1 MKKNLTKNIPLKIMS
16 VVVGILVWLI
26 VVNVDNPIV
35 TKGFVIS
42 DVQIINEAYVD
53 QLGEMVMQDD
63 SENTVRVYIT
73 GERKTVNRLTSSD
86 IKAVADLQQA
96 ESTDT
101 DPVMIPITATC
112 SGILPENIRV
122 SPQNLSVHLEKK
134 VTKEFAINVSSG
146 DSKAAQ
152 GMEIASLTANPE
164 KVRITGPESLVAKID
179 SVSVDVSSKVDG
191 IAQDTTISNAEMTIT
206 DKNQD
211 TLSSN
216 SMSYLKF
223 DNNGKVNVTAKL
235 WKVRSD
241 IRSVQDIPAEPA
253 EGYVVDSVTTV
264 PETFSVAGSDEA
276 LNNLK
281 LQGNTI
287 YLDNENVD
295 ISGKSNDVEKKINL
309 AELLPDGLKLT
320 SGSSADLWITV
331 NILPDGS
338 KIYSFPTEDIK
349 VKGLPDDLQMAFEV
363 ADVEL
368 KVKAQ
373 NGDLSGFNLRAVS
386 ASLSMDDWEEGS
398 YEVPIK
404 VSLPN
409 GYTLLEDVTAEIK
422 VSKVSNAETEN
433 GQ

>member
-16 VVVGILVWLI
+16 VIVGILVWLI
-26 VVNVDNPIV
+26 VVNVDDPII

-53 QLGEMVMQDD
+53 QLGQMVMQDD

-96 ESTDT
+96 QSTDT

-112 SGILPENIRV
+112 AGVLPENIRV

-134 VTKEFAINVSSG
+134 VTKEFAINVSCG
-146 DSKAAQ
+146 DSKPAQ
-152 GMEIASLTANPE
+152 GLEIASLTANPE
-164 KVRITGPESLVAKID
+164 KVRGTGPEALGGKID
-179 SVSVDVSSKVDG
+179 RVSVD
-191 IAQDTTISNAEMTIT
+191 TTITGAELTIT

-241 IRSVQDIPAEPA
+241 IRISAGYTGEPA

-264 PETFSVAGSDEA
+264 PETFSVAGSEEA
-276 LNNLK
+276 LNSLK

-295 ISGKSNDVEKKINL
+295 ISGKSNDVEKKVNL

-320 SGSSADLWITV
+320 TGSSTDLWITV
-331 NILPDGS
+331 NILPEGS
-338 KIYSFPTEDIK
+338 KIYNFPTEDIK
-349 VKGLPDDLQMAFEV
+349 VKGLPDNLQLAFEV

-368 KVKAQ
+368 KVQAED
-373 NGDLSGFNLRAVS
+373 GDLSGFNLKSIS
-386 ASLSMDDWEEGS
+386 ATLSMDDWEEGS

-404 VSLPN
+404 ISLPD
-409 GYTLLEDVTAEIK
+409 GYKLLEDVTAEIK
-422 VSKVSNAETEN
+422 ISKVSNVDSGN
-433 GQ
+433 SQ